1 MLYTIG
7 MIIRKASAH
16 DANKIHLFG
25 LTIPEINVSSS
36 GDFMSLSELMTVLS
50 SKNTVAYVAD
60 NEDEY
65 ISGFCL
71 ARLDDPDR
79 RFDGQACLVYIA
91 VSEVF
96 RGCGIAKSLFD
107 KTIDELKGLGCK
119 YIYTW
124 ACPTSG
130 AVRFFEKQGLIAGR
144 TCVWMDSGEIC

>member
-1 MLYTIG
+1 
-7 MIIRKASAH
+7 MIIRRAYEC
-16 DANKIHLFG
+16 DAEKIHAFG
-25 LTIPEINVSSS
+25 LTIPEINVSAT
-36 GDFMSLSELMTVLS
+36 GDFMSLSELRSVLS
-50 SKNTVAYVAD
+50 SYNTIAYLAD

-65 ISGFCL
+65 VAGFCL

-91 VSEVF
+91 VSEAF

-107 KTIDELKGLGCK
+107 KTIDELKRLGCK

-130 AVRFFEKQGLIAGR
+130 AVRFFEKQGLMAGR